1 MEKTTETPTRT
12 TGTYKARVLKYWDS
26 ALKEEFTMEAQT
38 KEELFENFYN
48 ANRTYRYC
56 NGCYFRFADVAV
68 KDEYRKWYKSLSEM
82 KRFDMYYGNGT
93 VD

>member
-12 TGTYKARVLKYWDS
+12 TGTYKAS
-26 ALKEEFTMEAQT
+26 
-38 KEELFENFYN
+38 
-48 ANRTYRYC
+48 
-56 NGCYFRFADVAV
+56 NGGCLMFADVAV
-68 KDEYRKWYKSLSEM
+68 VDEYHKRYDSLSEM